1 MLKLTSI
8 VVAFL
13 GTALVQPSINNNNM
27 KPKEENNSVTP
38 KYLRMTIAHWN
49 ISTYSA
55 DAERIFH
62 MIGTDGLAVFRAQ
75 PGFISYRLM
84 RADSTKTIAVAKWES
99 EELGKA
105 GAEKYREWM
114 RSAGIMD
121 FIKLETYSGEIVVD
135 SSPDSGDKD

>member
-1 MLKLTSI
+1 
-8 VVAFL
+8 
-13 GTALVQPSINNNNM
+13 M
-27 KPKEENNSVTP
+27 KPDEGNNIVAP
-38 KYLRMTIAHWN
+38 KYLRATIAHWN
-49 ISTYSA
+49 ISTYSP
-55 DAERIFH
+55 DAERIFR

-75 PGFISYRLM
+75 PGFINYRLM

-114 RSAGIMD
+114 RSVGIMD

-135 SSPDSGDKD
+135 SSLIA